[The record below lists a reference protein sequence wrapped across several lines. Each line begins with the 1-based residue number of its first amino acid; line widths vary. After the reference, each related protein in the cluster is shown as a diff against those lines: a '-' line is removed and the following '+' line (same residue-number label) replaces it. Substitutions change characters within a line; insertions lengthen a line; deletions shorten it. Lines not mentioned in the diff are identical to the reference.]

1 MKNTLL
7 SFACATALGVAS
19 LVSCAEAQQFAD
31 TVEVGPYTVS
41 LIGTNV
47 WHVEDCNSSRP
58 AGNYVGADGKMNN
71 NNCSDMYIVTGK
83 DKSLLIDLSNDIKW
97 ADNAAESLQ
106 QIFEERSLGKQK
118 VITITHNHGDHTG
131 MLHAFKDNSAIS
143 YLLPEDDFANDKKF
157 PQPKTLINDG
167 SVIDLGGGVV
177 LDCIKVQGHT
187 PGSIVFSLRG
197 KDAMFSGDAI
207 GSGGGVWIFN
217 MAGFQQYV
225 DGVANLV
232 KFVDDP
238 ANKINQDNLTFYGG
252 HAWQKLDMPRL
263 DIKYL
268 RDMST
273 LIEQICKGEAES
285 EPYRTFMG
293 YLNTNFKF
301 GSATIT
307 WNKED
312 SEKLV
317 SAE

>member
-1 MKNTLL
+1 MRNSLL
-7 SFACATALGVAS
+7 SIACGAALAVVS
-19 LVSCAEAQQFAD
+19 LVSCSQAQQFAE

-41 LIGTNV
+41 LISANV

-58 AGNYVGADGKMNN
+58 AGNFMNAEGKMQN
-71 NNCSDMYIVTGK
+71 NNCSDMYIITGK

-131 MLHAFKDNSAIS
+131 MLHAFKDDASIS
-143 YLLPEDDFANDKKF
+143 YLLPEDDFAKDNKF

-167 SVIDLGGGVV
+167 SVIDLGGGMI

-217 MAGFQQYV
+217 MAGFKQYV

-238 ANKINQDNLTFYGG
+238 ANKINQEKLTFYGG
-252 HAWQKLDMPRL
+252 HDWQKLDMPKL
-263 DIKYL
+263 DINYL

-273 LIEQICKGEAES
+273 LVEKICKGEAEY
-285 EPYRTFMG
+285 EPYRTMMG
-293 YLNTNFKF
+293 YLNANFKY
-301 GSATIT
+301 GCATVT